1 MKRSL
6 SAALTGLFL
15 LATSAAA
22 DTITLA
28 SCLKLAAG
36 RNPALAVARHDEK
49 IAAESITVAG
59 SSAYPRIDVQGGYTA
74 QLDAQA
80 VKIGPLTQE
89 TQQADYGFANLSIY
103 QTLYDF
109 GRTSDRRR
117 QASLRREAVAAGY
130 QALEQDLFLQ
140 VVRAY
145 YGILEQEKLLQTA
158 EDEIRQREDH
168 LRVARILF
176 EQGVVTRN
184 DVLQAEVKLAASR
197 QQRLAAGNALAN
209 GWLTLNYLTGQPAAF
224 RGDLSAAPD
233 GRTPQE
239 STTDV
244 SCRMEL
250 VAQQKQIAAGEA
262 AVSDSRSSY
271 YPEVFTRLSLDYLQN
286 DKAREQAIMAATIGL
301 KVNLFDGYATTAGYR
316 RNVLQLSREKELL
329 RNLEESI
336 RLELA
341 TARNDMGV
349 AAQRIE
355 VARQAIIQSE
365 ENLRINKDRYQAQVG
380 TATDV
385 IDAQTLASQTR
396 TDFHRAVFDHQVA
409 TARVLRALGQL

>member
-1 MKRSL
+1 MKRSTG
-6 SAALTGLFL
+6 AALTGLLL
-15 LATSAAA
+15 LATAAAA
-22 DTITLA
+22 DTVTLA
-28 SCLKLAAG
+28 DCLKLAAS
-36 RNPALAVARHDEK
+36 RNPALAVTRHDEK
-49 IAAESITVAG
+49 IAAESITEAESG
-59 SSAYPRIDVQGGYTA
+59 AYPRIDIQGGYTA
-74 QLDAQA
+74 QLGPQA

-89 TQQADYGFANLSIY
+89 TQQADYGFANLAIY

-109 GRTSDRRR
+109 GRTFERRR
-117 QASLRREAVAAGY
+117 QASLRRESVAAGY
-130 QALEQDLFLQ
+130 RAQEQELFLQ

-145 YGILEQEKLLQTA
+145 YGILEQEQLLQTA

-184 DVLQAEVKLAASR
+184 DVLQADVKLAASR

-209 GWLTLNYLTGQPAAF
+209 GWLTLNYLTGQPAPF
-224 RGDLSAAPD
+224 RGELSATPDATAP
-233 GRTPQE
+233 RE
-239 STTDV
+239 STADV
-244 SCRMEL
+244 SLRAEL

-262 AVSDSRSSY
+262 AVRDSRSSY
-271 YPEVFTRLSLDYLQN
+271 YPEIFTRLSLDYLQN
-286 DKAREQAIMAATIGL
+286 DKAGEQAIMAATVGL

-329 RNLEESI
+329 RNLEESL

-341 TARNDMGV
+341 TARNDLGV

-355 VARQAIIQSE
+355 VARQAITQSE

-380 TATDV
+380 TATEV
-385 IDAQTLASQTR
+385 IDAQTLASQIR
-396 TDFHRAVFDHQVA
+396 TDFYRAVFDHQVA
-409 TARVLRALGQL
+409 TARVKRALGQM